1 MNWTWKTSISR
12 DVGWLSQ
19 ESLRCDH
26 PVCLFLIEC
35 IIKVM
40 QYQAPGLSHW
50 IITTSYRK
58 TEKNFRISQF
68 ITLYLIL
75 VTTDWVQS
83 HVSWHPVF
91 LFTNAPPGRLFF
103 TRTYYQPTSHQYF
116 STNAWNLYVWTGE
129 MMFSRGMMLGVGG
142 QEIQWQE
149 IFVSTVSENFKGLAQ
164 SRKALYAIVNPTLL
178 AWIFSVEF
186 LYIVR
191 LEQSIPELCL
201 NVWNKSW
208 EEGWKIHWINQSEDL
223 ELNYFQNVL
232 TWGAC

>member
-1 MNWTWKTSISR
+1 M
-12 DVGWLSQ
+12 
-19 ESLRCDH
+19 
-26 PVCLFLIEC
+26 
-35 IIKVM
+35 
-40 QYQAPGLSHW
+40 
-50 IITTSYRK
+50 
-58 TEKNFRISQF
+58 
-68 ITLYLIL
+68 
-75 VTTDWVQS
+75 TTDWVQS

-116 STNAWNLYVWTGE
+116 STNAWNLYVWTGD
-129 MMFSRGMMLGVGG
+129 MMFSRGMMPGVEG

-191 LEQSIPELCL
+191 LKQSIPELCL

-208 EEGWKIHWINQSEDL
+208 EEGWKIHWINLPEDL
-223 ELNYFQNVL
+223 ELNYFQNVP